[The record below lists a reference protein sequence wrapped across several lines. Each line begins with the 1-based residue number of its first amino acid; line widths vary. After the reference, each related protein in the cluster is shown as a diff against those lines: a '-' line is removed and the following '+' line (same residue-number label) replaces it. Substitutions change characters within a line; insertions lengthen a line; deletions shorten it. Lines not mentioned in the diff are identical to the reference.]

1 MAAINRSKSY
11 AIFGFSLSLSLVRES
26 MAILPSF
33 DNELSAEMQIW
44 RSLEFKKMV
53 LRICR

>member
-33 DNELSAEMQIW
+33 DNELSAEMQI
-44 RSLEFKKMV
+44 
-53 LRICR
+53 